1 MFLPH
6 LGVSGGLGVHCRA
19 LLESLATCGS
29 AAGLHLDVICP
40 SDPQTLFPLAG
51 LDDTWQ
57 PLVRRDDLTLHMLDW
72 PKGLSLADAL
82 DPALLGLV
90 RSLKPD
96 LFYASYYTGLEN
108 PPCPQAIT
116 FHDAGFLE
124 FPQVFGETARKRR
137 ETLARIGGAVDRLL
151 CVSADA
157 RDRICRLL
165 PFPSERAEV
174 VWHALYDPPAT
185 LERARDPNQA
195 QQSLWPG
202 GDRVTDWGD
211 YVFLPVGA
219 ATGFNRVRKNVPLGV
234 RAFRGVRHPGL
245 RLVVASTG
253 TLNDQMLGQLV
264 DSAEQAAG
272 RLERGFWISGD
283 DKVLIL
289 PNLDRLP
296 FLRAMA
302 HARAVLYPTRY
313 EGFGLPSIEAMALK
327 TPLIAGD
334 ATSVP
339 EVVGDAGLLV
349 PPDDQAGFTRAMEQ
363 VIADGTLRAKLVEK
377 GRERLKLFM
386 PARMGQ
392 RMLEIFRGMLPGS

>member
-19 LLESLATCGS
+19 LLESLATCG
-29 AAGLHLDVICP
+29 AKAGLHLDVICP
-40 SDPQTLFPLAG
+40 SNPQALFPLAG

-57 PLVRRDDLTLHMLDW
+57 PLVRRDHLTLHSIDW
-72 PKGLSLADAL
+72 PGGLSLADVL
-82 DPALLGLV
+82 DPALLDLV

-96 LFYASYYTGLEN
+96 LFYASYYTGLEK

-124 FPQVFGETARKRR
+124 FPHVFGDTARKRR
-137 ETLARIGGAVDRLL
+137 ETLARIGSAVDRLL
-151 CVSADA
+151 CVSSDA

-165 PFPSERAEV
+165 PFPKERAEV

-185 LERARDPNQA
+185 LESARDPAQMNQP
-195 QQSLWPG
+195 LWPG

-234 RAFRGVRHPGL
+234 RAFRAVQHPAL

-253 TLNDQMLGQLV
+253 TLNDQMLGQLI
-264 DSAEQAAG
+264 DPAEQAAG
-272 RLERGFWISGD
+272 RFERGIWVSGD
-283 DKVLIL
+283 GRVLIL

-302 HARAVLYPTRY
+302 HAKAVLYPTRY
-313 EGFGLPSIEAMALK
+313 EGFGLPSIEAMALR

-339 EVVGDAGLLV
+339 EVVGDAGILV
-349 PPDDQAGFTRAMEQ
+349 PPDDQPGFTRAMEQ
-363 VIADGTLRAKLVEK
+363 VLTDRSLRESLIQK
-377 GRERLKLFM
+377 GSERLKLFT
-386 PARMGQ
+386 PARMGE
-392 RMLEIFRGMLPGS
+392 RMLHVFSGMLA